1 VFVRGAE
8 PHHGF
13 GLFFHGLR
21 FHFHGFGE
29 FFHGF
34 DFRLF
39 PALYYLSLSL
49 KRKKE
54 EEKRA

>member
-1 VFVRGAE
+1 
-8 PHHGF
+8 
-13 GLFFHGLR
+13 LFFHGLR